1 MLPDLKV
8 TDSSEALLTGRAPPF
23 RLLARAVRRGG
34 EPLPG
39 VSPVLSEP
47 FVVATARVKGAAK
60 AEIPHVDDSVSKIEG
75 LGVQTQRKLE
85 DIAGAAAAAG
95 VSNLAVP
102 TNSVLRVGQF
112 RELVELAERNKP
124 LRETLKQVRVV
135 VAVAIGCGGG
145 WVGVGRWLGGLV
157 FFVCVCGVF
166 SARFARFGLV
176 SWAAL
181 RLDLRLHLTAAP
193 SFNPWNPHRF
203 TPHSKPPLTLPTHPP
218 HPSQQVLR
226 LTKGWDTARD
236 HARRAVHTD
245 AQLRCWHPEGR
256 AEVGLV
262 FRCAAFNLVDVE
274 HPAGLLR
281 RRASPGR
288 ADQVRA
294 GGWVGGGWAVWVV
307 WIVGSLGVLGVG
319 KRAGFICKFISLA
332 PQISNQNPP

>member
-124 LRETLKQVRVV
+124 LRETLKQVG
-135 VAVAIGCGGG
+135 VAVWWWVGGGVGG
-145 WVGVGRWLGGLV
+145 WVGW
-157 FFVCVCGVF
+157 
-166 SARFARFGLV
+166 
-176 SWAAL
+176 
-181 RLDLRLHLTAAP
+181 
-193 SFNPWNPHRF
+193 
-203 TPHSKPPLTLPTHPP
+203 
-218 HPSQQVLR
+218 
-226 LTKGWDTARD
+226 
-236 HARRAVHTD
+236 
-245 AQLRCWHPEGR
+245 RC
-256 AEVGLV
+256 
-262 FRCAAFNLVDVE
+262 
-274 HPAGLLR
+274 
-281 RRASPGR
+281 
-288 ADQVRA
+288 
-294 GGWVGGGWAVWVV
+294 GWVGGWVCVWVV
-307 WIVGSLGVLGVG
+307 VVLWVLVVGWLGRASNCTLEARFRPRVNFCSLSCL
-319 KRAGFICKFISLA
+319 
-332 PQISNQNPP
+332 